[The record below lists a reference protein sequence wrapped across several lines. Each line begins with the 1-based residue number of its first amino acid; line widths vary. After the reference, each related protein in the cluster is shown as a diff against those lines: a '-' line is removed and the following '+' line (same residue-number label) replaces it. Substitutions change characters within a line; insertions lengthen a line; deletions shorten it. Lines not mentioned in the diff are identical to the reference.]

1 MVHSLILIINIINII
16 IINITTI
23 IYLNFMF
30 HLVFTIVILFFVPNL
45 SPIRYH
51 LFIILV
57 TVYFNSLY

>member
-1 MVHSLILIINIINII
+1 MVHSLILIINIIN
-16 IINITTI
+16 NITTI

-30 HLVFTIVILFFVPNL
+30 HLVFSIVILFFVPNL
-45 SPIRYH
+45 FPIRYH